1 MENNDNVKLTKL
13 AKCAG
18 CGAKVGAGVLAGLLA
33 DIKVRTDP
41 NLLVGFDKSDD
52 ASVYKISG
60 ELAIVQTVD
69 FFPPIADDPYTFGQ
83 IAAANAMSDIY
94 AMGGEPKLAL
104 NVMAVPADMDRDT
117 VHAILRGGYEKVY
130 EAGALITGGHS
141 ILDDEPKYGMA
152 VTGFVHPD
160 KIITNSG
167 AKPGDELIFTKPLGS
182 GIMTTAAKAG
192 MASEEGLKYVLS
204 VMTTL
209 NRAARDIMVKYRVHA
224 CTDVTGFGLMGH
236 LLEMTQGSGTGAVID
251 VRGIALVEESLRLA
265 EMGILPEGM
274 YRNRS
279 FAESSVDGGE
289 VSLAV
294 QDMLYDP
301 QTSGGL
307 LMAVD
312 PADADALFEE
322 LEPSVPRAQRI
333 GRIEEYS
340 GGARIRLVG

>member
-236 LLEMTQGSGTGAVID
+236 LLEMTQGSGAGAVID

-312 PADADALFEE
+312 PDDADALFEE

>member
-236 LLEMTQGSGTGAVID
+236 LLEMTQGSGAGAVID

-279 FAESSVDGGE
+279 FAESSVDGGD

-312 PADADALFEE
+312 PDDADALFEE